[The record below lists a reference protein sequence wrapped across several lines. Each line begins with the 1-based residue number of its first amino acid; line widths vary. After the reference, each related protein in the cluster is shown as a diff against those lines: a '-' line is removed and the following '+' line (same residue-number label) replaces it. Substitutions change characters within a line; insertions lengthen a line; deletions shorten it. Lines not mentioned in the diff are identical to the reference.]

1 MATELA
7 KAYVQIIPSMRGAE
21 GELKKSLGD
30 TSSSAGTSSGYTFG
44 SMFKKAIAAAG
55 IGIALKK
62 VLGDAFAQGGEL
74 QQNLGG
80 TEAVFGQFAKTIQD
94 QAVSAYKNM
103 GMSASDYMAT
113 ANKMGSLFQG
123 SGIEQQKSLD
133 MTSKAMQ
140 RAADVASVMGIDMSM
155 AMESIAGAAKG
166 NFTMMDNLGVA
177 MNATT
182 LEAYAL
188 EKGVNFKWNTASN
201 AEKAELAMQM
211 FMERTS
217 QYAGNFARESEQT
230 WTGSIG
236 AMKASYQNL
245 MANIMLGNELDTS
258 LQALAQTVT
267 TFVSGNLIPAM
278 GNILKGLPQALIT
291 LTTTLG
297 PQLSQMGADMVVQ
310 LAQGIITNLPKW
322 VETWLGLYENLRTT
336 ITENAPQL
344 FNMALMMIQQLVIG
358 IKTQLPTILS
368 EGVEIITNL
377 VNGILQN
384 LPALIAGAGQLLTHF
399 LGVLSEA
406 APIILENGANLLL
419 NIVTGIKTQLPTIL
433 SEGVEIITN
442 LVNGILQNLPA
453 LIAGAGQLLTHFL
466 GVLSEAAPIILE
478 NGANLLLNIVT
489 GIIKN
494 LPQIVVAAA
503 TMILRLVTS
512 IRQKLPQILQTG
524 IEIIGKLA
532 AGLVRA
538 IPTMISNIPKITL
551 SIASEFLKTDWG
563 SIGLNIIKGIAK
575 GLANAAHMLWDA
587 VKDILGNFKDK
598 VLDFFGIHSP
608 SRWGEYVGK
617 MISLGFPRGVEGNLD
632 PFRTSMEKLGN
643 IAQKP
648 FGEFDYEMRTSVPKH
663 AENTEERGAL
673 ERLDRI
679 VEILLMILSGNKEYK
694 FYLKDREVLR
704 ALREL
709 GVVVG

>member
-1 MATELA
+1 METKTELA

-21 GELKKSLGD
+21 GELKKTLGD
-30 TSSSAGTSSGYTFG
+30 TSASVGKSSGFTFG
-44 SMFKKAIAAAG
+44 GMFKKAIAAAG

-62 VLGDAFAQGGEL
+62 VVGDAFAQGGEL

-140 RAADVASVMGIDMSM
+140 RAADVASVMGIDMGM

-182 LEAYAL
+182 LQAYAL
-188 EKGVNFKWNTASN
+188 EKGVNFEWNTASN

-258 LQALAQTVT
+258 LQALTQTVT

-297 PQLSQMGADMVVQ
+297 PQLLQMGADMVVQ

-322 VETWLGLYENLRTT
+322 VETWIGLYENLWTT

-344 FNMALMMIQQLVIG
+344 LNMALMMIQQLVIG

-399 LGVLSEA
+399 LGALSEA
-406 APIILENGANLLL
+406 APIILENGGQLLL
-419 NIVTGIKTQLPTIL
+419 
-433 SEGVEIITN
+433 N
-442 LVNGILQNLPA
+442 LVNGI
-453 LIAGAGQLLTHFL
+453 IR
-466 GVLSEAAPIILE
+466 
-478 NGANLLLNIVT
+478 
-489 GIIKN
+489 N

-563 SIGLNIIKGIAK
+563 SIGLNIIKGIAR
-575 GLANAAHMLWDA
+575 GLANAGHMLWEA

-648 FGEFDYEMRTSVPKH
+648 FGEFDYEMRTTVPASRKT
-663 AENTEERGAL
+663 TEERSAL
-673 ERLDRI
+673 DRLDRI

-709 GVVVG
+709 GVVVR

>member
-419 NIVTGIKTQLPTIL
+419 NIVTGI
-433 SEGVEIITN
+433 
-442 LVNGILQNLPA
+442 
-453 LIAGAGQLLTHFL
+453 
-466 GVLSEAAPIILE
+466 
-478 NGANLLLNIVT
+478 
-489 GIIKN
+489 IKN

>member
-30 TSSSAGTSSGYTFG
+30 TSSSAGTSSGSTFG

-62 VLGDAFAQGGEL
+62 VVGDAFAQGGEL

-297 PQLSQMGADMVVQ
+297 PQLLQMGADMVVQ

-322 VETWLGLYENLRTT
+322 VETWIGLYENLRTT

-344 FNMALMMIQQLVIG
+344 FNMALMMIQQLVI
-358 IKTQLPTILS
+358 
-368 EGVEIITNL
+368 
-377 VNGILQN
+377 
-384 LPALIAGAGQLLTHF
+384 
-399 LGVLSEA
+399 
-406 APIILENGANLLL
+406 
-419 NIVTGIKTQLPTIL
+419 GIKTQLPTIL

-538 IPTMISNIPKITL
+538 IPTMISNIPKITM

>member
-30 TSSSAGTSSGYTFG
+30 TSSSAGTSSGSTFG

-55 IGIALKK
+55 IGIVLKK
-62 VLGDAFAQGGEL
+62 VFGDVFAQGGEL

-182 LEAYAL
+182 LQAYAL

-297 PQLSQMGADMVVQ
+297 PQLLQMGADMVVH

-322 VETWLGLYENLRTT
+322 VETWLGLYENLWTT
-336 ITENAPQL
+336 ITENAPQ
-344 FNMALMMIQQLVIG
+344 FFQMALSIMQQLITG
-358 IKTQLPTILS
+358 IQTQLPTILQQ
-368 EGVEIITNL
+368 GVSITTNI

-384 LPALIAGAGQLLTHF
+384 MPMLIAGIGALILKF
-399 LGVLSEA
+399 VEAIAAA
-406 APIILENGANLLL
+406 APTILENGGQLLL
-419 NIVTGIKTQLPTIL
+419 NLA
-433 SEGVEIITN
+433 
-442 LVNGILQNLPA
+442 NGI
-453 LIAGAGQLLTHFL
+453 IR
-466 GVLSEAAPIILE
+466 
-478 NGANLLLNIVT
+478 
-489 GIIKN
+489 N
-494 LPQIVVAAA
+494 LPQIVVTAGTIIA
-503 TMILRLVTS
+503 RLISS
-512 IRQKLPQILQTG
+512 IGQKLPQILQTG

-538 IPTMISNIPKITL
+538 IPTLISNIPKIIL
-551 SIASEFLKTDWG
+551 SITSEFLKTDWG
-563 SIGLNIIKGIAK
+563 TVGKNIISGIAK
-575 GLANAAHMLWDA
+575 GLANAGHMLWDA

>member
-62 VLGDAFAQGGEL
+62 VVGDAFAQGGEL

-297 PQLSQMGADMVVQ
+297 PQLLQMGADMVVQ

-344 FNMALMMIQQLVIG
+344 FNMALMMIQQLVI
-358 IKTQLPTILS
+358 
-368 EGVEIITNL
+368 
-377 VNGILQN
+377 
-384 LPALIAGAGQLLTHF
+384 
-399 LGVLSEA
+399 
-406 APIILENGANLLL
+406 
-419 NIVTGIKTQLPTIL
+419 GIKTQLPTIL

-663 AENTEERGAL
+663 AEITEERGAL

>member
-30 TSSSAGTSSGYTFG
+30 TSSSAGTSSGSTFG

-62 VLGDAFAQGGEL
+62 VVGDAFAQGGEL

-140 RAADVASVMGIDMSM
+140 RAADVASVMGIDMGM

-182 LEAYAL
+182 LQAYAL
-188 EKGVNFKWNTASN
+188 EKGVNFEWNTASN

-267 TFVSGNLIPAM
+267 TFISGNLIPAM

-291 LTTTLG
+291 LTTTLA
-297 PQLSQMGADMVVQ
+297 PQLLQMGADMVVQ

-322 VETWLGLYENLRTT
+322 VETWLGLFENLWTT

-344 FNMALMMIQQLVIG
+344 LNMALMMIQQLVIG

-399 LGVLSEA
+399 LGALSEA
-406 APIILENGANLLL
+406 APIILENGGQLLL
-419 NIVTGIKTQLPTIL
+419 
-433 SEGVEIITN
+433 N
-442 LVNGILQNLPA
+442 LVNGI
-453 LIAGAGQLLTHFL
+453 IR
-466 GVLSEAAPIILE
+466 
-478 NGANLLLNIVT
+478 
-489 GIIKN
+489 N

-563 SIGLNIIKGIAK
+563 SIGLNIIKGIAR
-575 GLANAAHMLWDA
+575 GLANAGHMLWEA

-632 PFRTSMEKLGN
+632 PFRASMEKLGN

-648 FGEFDYEMRTSVPKH
+648 FGEFDYEMRTSVPMH

-709 GVVVG
+709 GVVVR

>member
-1 MATELA
+1 METKTELA

-21 GELKKSLGD
+21 GELKKTLGD
-30 TSSSAGTSSGYTFG
+30 TSASVGKSSGFTFG
-44 SMFKKAIAAAG
+44 GMFKKAIAAAG

-62 VLGDAFAQGGEL
+62 VVGDAFAQGGEL

-182 LEAYAL
+182 LQAYAL
-188 EKGVNFKWNTASN
+188 EKGVNFEWNTASN

-267 TFVSGNLIPAM
+267 TFISGNLIPAM

-291 LTTTLG
+291 LTTTLA
-297 PQLSQMGADMVVQ
+297 PQLLQMGADMVVQ

-322 VETWLGLYENLRTT
+322 VETWLGLFENLWTT

-344 FNMALMMIQQLVIG
+344 LNMALMMIQQLVIG

-399 LGVLSEA
+399 LGALSEA
-406 APIILENGANLLL
+406 APIILENGGQLLL
-419 NIVTGIKTQLPTIL
+419 
-433 SEGVEIITN
+433 N
-442 LVNGILQNLPA
+442 LVNGI
-453 LIAGAGQLLTHFL
+453 IR
-466 GVLSEAAPIILE
+466 
-478 NGANLLLNIVT
+478 
-489 GIIKN
+489 N

-563 SIGLNIIKGIAK
+563 SIGLNIIKGIAR
-575 GLANAAHMLWDA
+575 GLANAGHMLWEA

-648 FGEFDYEMRTSVPKH
+648 FGEFDYEMRTSVPMH

-709 GVVVG
+709 GVVVR

>member
-1 MATELA
+1 METKTELA

-21 GELKKSLGD
+21 GELKKTLGD
-30 TSSSAGTSSGYTFG
+30 TSASVGKSSGFTFG
-44 SMFKKAIAAAG
+44 GMFKKAIAAAG

-62 VLGDAFAQGGEL
+62 VVGDAFAQGGEL

-182 LEAYAL
+182 LQAYAL
-188 EKGVNFKWNTASN
+188 EKGVNFEWNTASN

-267 TFVSGNLIPAM
+267 TFISGNLIPAM

-291 LTTTLG
+291 LTTTLA
-297 PQLSQMGADMVVQ
+297 PQLLQMGADMVVQ

-344 FNMALMMIQQLVIG
+344 LNMALMMIQQLVIG

-399 LGVLSEA
+399 LGALSEA
-406 APIILENGANLLL
+406 APIILENGGQLLL
-419 NIVTGIKTQLPTIL
+419 NLA
-433 SEGVEIITN
+433 
-442 LVNGILQNLPA
+442 NGI
-453 LIAGAGQLLTHFL
+453 IR
-466 GVLSEAAPIILE
+466 
-478 NGANLLLNIVT
+478 
-489 GIIKN
+489 N

-512 IRQKLPQILQTG
+512 IRQKFPQILQTG

-575 GLANAAHMLWDA
+575 GLANAGHMLWEA
-587 VKDILGNFKDK
+587 VKDVLGNFKDK

-648 FGEFDYEMRTSVPKH
+648 FGEFDYEMRTSVPMH

-679 VEILLMILSGNKEYK
+679 VEILLMILSGSKEYK

>member
-30 TSSSAGTSSGYTFG
+30 TSSSAGTSSGSTFG

-55 IGIALKK
+55 IGIVLKK
-62 VLGDAFAQGGEL
+62 VFGDVFAQGGEL

-182 LEAYAL
+182 LQAYAL

-297 PQLSQMGADMVVQ
+297 PQLLQMGADMVVH

-322 VETWLGLYENLRTT
+322 VETWLGLYENLWTT
-336 ITENAPQL
+336 ITENAPQ
-344 FNMALMMIQQLVIG
+344 FFQMALSIMQQLITG
-358 IKTQLPTILS
+358 IQTQLPTILQQ
-368 EGVEIITNL
+368 GVSITTNI

-384 LPALIAGAGQLLTHF
+384 MPMLIAGIGALILKF
-399 LGVLSEA
+399 VEAIAAA
-406 APIILENGANLLL
+406 APTILENGGQLLL
-419 NIVTGIKTQLPTIL
+419 NLA
-433 SEGVEIITN
+433 
-442 LVNGILQNLPA
+442 NGI
-453 LIAGAGQLLTHFL
+453 IR
-466 GVLSEAAPIILE
+466 
-478 NGANLLLNIVT
+478 
-489 GIIKN
+489 N
-494 LPQIVVAAA
+494 LPQIVVTAGTIIA
-503 TMILRLVTS
+503 RLISS
-512 IRQKLPQILQTG
+512 IGQKLPQILQTG

-538 IPTMISNIPKITL
+538 IPTLISNIPKIIL
-551 SIASEFLKTDWG
+551 SITSEFLKTDWG
-563 SIGLNIIKGIAK
+563 TVGKNIICGIAK
-575 GLANAAHMLWDA
+575 GLANAGHMLWDA